1 MPMHIHPEHEK
12 SLQDIA
18 WTIEMSQGK
27 FSLTIA
33 RCNSP
38 NLRDRLIRRL
48 QDTCQVPIHN
58 IPLPPMTQQLYGTI
72 RSVLADETPAA
83 AMVYGFERV
92 RHLDRAIVSVNPV
105 REEFRKYCP
114 FPIVFWLSDRA
125 MRLFLRLVPDFESWS
140 TLTRFPLVREDWQTL
155 LQTKAARFYV
165 DALQLDW
172 GDRATLLDE
181 LEAGQS
187 FLQQNGSGKSR
198 DLAANVKALQGF
210 VSEENEDWQTAIEH
224 YWQAIQL
231 WQQQEQWEIQQT
243 AKIDPYL
250 TKIQGKIWEHMAF
263 CSYAKS
269 QTSYSPKSE
278 QDTTI
283 HHALLAFLEDVKTN
297 KKRPDILADGLVA
310 WGRWLRY
317 WHCDHLLA
325 EISHFVGHWYGQK
338 RGKETAI
345 VKAKIWGYLAEV
357 AALQKNWSA
366 KEDYAKRAIDL
377 IAERAEIYTEPAF
390 ANSEETG
397 DDFPL
402 LAIKQPEAAFF
413 DWGRYHF
420 LLGKACWQQ
429 GKLETALEKLQI
441 AKQHLRP
448 EYDLL
453 QYLEFL
459 DTLRFVYW
467 QRKQYLAAYTIKQ
480 EQRSVKQAYGLQAFV
495 GAAPLQPRMWQPM
508 VEATALEIPQ
518 GETETG
524 RQRDIQNLLERIKN
538 PRFQMIVVHGSSGV
552 GKSSLLRSALVPTLQ
567 ETSVETDDLVPIV
580 LQSYNYWLVDIGKQL
595 QKALAAKR
603 RIHISAEM
611 SMDGLQKQLAKNR
624 DRHLRVVL
632 IFDQFEEF
640 FLACTQSQSRREFF
654 TFVASCLQMGS
665 EVKVILS
672 LREDFLHHLLR
683 YDNLP
688 GMEAIENDILSK
700 KVRYPIGNFSQ
711 SDAYWFIQKLTQRA
725 NFFLEPALVKQLVA
739 DLADEEGEVRPI
751 ELQVVGAQLQTE
763 QITTLEAYQ
772 KAGTKEELVE
782 RYLQDVVQDCGEE
795 NQRTAKLLLYWL
807 TEPSEIRPQKTRL
820 ELEQDFRNLGE
831 EFLPT
836 REQLNLVL
844 EILVASGLVSLIP
857 EIPRDR
863 YQLIHDYLVTFIRNQ
878 QEAPELEKERE
889 ERQRLQKTL
898 QEVRQDLAAA
908 KAERDRLYREIE
920 IAKERLRDR

>member
-1 MPMHIHPEHEK
+1 MHIHPEHEK

-18 WTIEMSQGK
+18 WAIEMSQGK

-48 QDTCQVPIHN
+48 HDICQVPIHN
-58 IPLPPMTQQLYGTI
+58 ISLPPMTQQLYGTI
-72 RSVLADETPAA
+72 RSILADETPAA
-83 AMVYGFERV
+83 AVVYGFERV

-140 TLTRFPLVREDWQTL
+140 TLTTFPLVREDWQTL

-172 GDRATLLDE
+172 GDRATFSDE

-187 FLQQNGSGKSR
+187 FLQKNGSGDSS
-198 DLAANVKALQGF
+198 DLAANVKALRGF
-210 VSEENEDWQTAIEH
+210 ISEENGDWETAIVD

-231 WQQQEQWEIQQT
+231 WQQQEQWE
-243 AKIDPYL
+243 AKFAAKSDPYL
-250 TKIQGKIWEHMAF
+250 TEIQGKIWEHIAF
-263 CSYAKS
+263 CTYLKDGI
-269 QTSYSPKSE
+269 TYSPKAS
-278 QDTTI
+278 QNTTI
-283 HHALLAFLEDVKTN
+283 QKALLDFWQDLKIC
-297 KKRPDILADGLVA
+297 KQRPDIFADGLVA
-310 WGRWLRY
+310 WGRLLRY
-317 WHCDHLLA
+317 WQYYQLL
-325 EISHFVGHWYGQK
+325 ETINNYVWHWYDQQEENDVSMAMARVLGFS
-338 RGKETAI
+338 
-345 VKAKIWGYLAEV
+345 AEV
-357 AALQKNWSA
+357 AGFQNNWLASQ
-366 KEDYAKRAIDL
+366 EY
-377 IAERAEIYTEPAF
+377 AERAIALIANKENINTEPSF
-390 ANSEETG
+390 VNSE
-397 DDFPL
+397 DSLDSFHL
-402 LAIKQPEAAFF
+402 LEIKSQASVFF

-429 GKLETALEKLQI
+429 NKLETALENLQV
-441 AKQHLRP
+441 AKNHLRP

-453 QYLEFL
+453 EYLDFF
-459 DTLRFVYW
+459 DTLRQVYW
-467 QRKQYLAAYTIKQ
+467 QKKQYLAAYTIKQ
-480 EQRSVKQAYGLQAFV
+480 EQRSVEQAYGLQAFV

-508 VEATALEIPQ
+508 VTATALDIPDV
-518 GETETG
+518 ETETG
-524 RQRDIQNLLERIKN
+524 RQKDIRNLLERLKN
-538 PRFQMIVVHGSSGV
+538 PRYQMIVVHGSSGV
-552 GKSSLLRSALVPTLQ
+552 GKSSLLQSALAPTLQ

-580 LQSYNYWLVDIGKQL
+580 LQSYNNWLADIGQQL
-595 QKALAAKR
+595 QKALDGKR
-603 RIHISAEM
+603 RIYISAD
-611 SMDGLQKQLAKNR
+611 MDVAELQKQLAKNR

-640 FLACTQSQSRREFF
+640 FLVCTQSQPRREFF
-654 TFVASCLQMGS
+654 EFVASCLQMGS

-683 YDNLP
+683 YNRLP

-711 SDAYWFIQKLTQRA
+711 SDAYWFIQNLTQRA
-725 NFFLEPALVKQLVA
+725 NFFLEPALVKQLVE

-772 KAGTKEELVE
+772 QAGTKEELVE

-807 TEPSEIRPQKTRL
+807 TEASDIRPQKTRL

-831 EFLPT
+831 EFVPT
-836 REQLNLVL
+836 QEQLNLVL
-844 EILVASGLVSLIP
+844 DILVASGLVSVIP

-898 QEVRQDLAAA
+898 QEVRQDLEAA
-908 KAERDRLYREIE
+908 KEERDRLYREIE